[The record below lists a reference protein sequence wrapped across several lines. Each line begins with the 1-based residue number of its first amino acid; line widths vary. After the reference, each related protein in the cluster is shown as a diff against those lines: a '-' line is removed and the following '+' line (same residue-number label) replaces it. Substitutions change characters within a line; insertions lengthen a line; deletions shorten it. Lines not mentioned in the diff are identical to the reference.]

1 MMSGKKMYKGRP
13 VDGDDSAEEE
23 EEGGR
28 PVDGDFD
35 LDFASFWIL
44 YKTHS
49 NIQHDQATQLR
60 SHILSI

>member
-23 EEGGR
+23 EEEGGR

-35 LDFASFWIL
+35 LDFASF
-44 YKTHS
+44 
-49 NIQHDQATQLR
+49 
-60 SHILSI
+60 

>member
-35 LDFASFWIL
+35 LDFASF
-44 YKTHS
+44 
-49 NIQHDQATQLR
+49 
-60 SHILSI
+60 